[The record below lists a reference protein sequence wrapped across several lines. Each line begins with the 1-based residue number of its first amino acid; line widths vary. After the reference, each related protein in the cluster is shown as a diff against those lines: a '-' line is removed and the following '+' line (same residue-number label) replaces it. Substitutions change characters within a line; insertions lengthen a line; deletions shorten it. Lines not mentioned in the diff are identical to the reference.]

1 MKLFS
6 LLDARYTN
14 FVTTVKNYLAKT
26 LTDYDTTYG
35 NSTIFGQLIN
45 VVSAAIQNNHLYIED
60 SLAEQNKYT
69 AQRKKSIYSLAQ
81 LAGYNP
87 SLGKA
92 AGAQIK
98 LTYLPNNINNL
109 NLIVNNHQKLTCTQ
123 NGMSYN
129 IILPQEAIIV
139 NVDQD
144 NSSKYLYVVQGNFE
158 KQTFVADGGQ
168 LYSIN
173 VSFTGDSDIDY
184 LTVKVNNELWERVDS
199 IYDMKADG
207 KQYMVRTSLYKGFD
221 IIFGN
226 EEFGRALKEGDDIE
240 VNYLVHDGELGN
252 IDLNIETYFT
262 FDDLLKDISGEEVD
276 GNAIFSVSLA
286 SHDYATSGT
295 NSESKDLVKQ
305 MIGYNTRSLVLSTP
319 ESYKNLINKF
329 SFCGYNR
336 TWSEVGSLVVN
347 SLIIRNYKQQLKDG
361 KDYFKLTEDDFSL
374 TNSQKQSIYNFI
386 NRSNNQLAGVVYNIY
401 NPKICKYAA
410 HIYVT
415 LKAVSYDRDYI
426 SNKIRTLVGEFFS
439 EINNDKF
446 IPKSDLIHLLK
457 SNIEEIDSVNVYF
470 LSERNET
477 AMITNQYIDEKI
489 TYNIAKGTYETT
501 TEKVYLFEGED
512 PNLGLDSHGNIMLE
526 NDMQF
531 PVLMGGWKYIS
542 GSNKEELTYVDDPLT
557 IVFE

>member
-60 SLAEQNKYT
+60 SLVEQNKYT

-199 IYDMKADG
+199 IYDMQADG

-401 NPKICKYAA
+401 NPRICKYAA

-415 LKAVSYDRDYI
+415 LKAASYDRDYI
-426 SNKIRTLVGEFFS
+426 SNKIRTSVGEFFS

>member
-6 LLDARYTN
+6 LLDARYNN

-60 SLAEQNKYT
+60 SLVEQNKYT

-144 NSSKYLYVVQGNFE
+144 NSSKYLYIVQGNFE

-319 ESYKNLINKF
+319 ESYKNLISKF

-361 KDYFKLTEDDFSL
+361 KDYFKLTKDDFSL
-374 TNSQKQSIYNFI
+374 TDSQKQSIYNFI

-401 NPKICKYAA
+401 NPRICKYAA
-410 HIYVT
+410 HVYVT
-415 LKAVSYDRDYI
+415 LKAISYDRDYI

-457 SNIEEIDSVNVYF
+457 SNIDEIDSVNIYF

-489 TYNIAKGTYETT
+489 TYNIAKGTYETQ
-501 TEKVYLFEGED
+501 TETVYLFEGED
-512 PNLGLDSHGNIMLE
+512 PNLGLDSHGNIILE

-531 PVLMGGWKYIS
+531 PVLMGDWKYIS

>member
-60 SLAEQNKYT
+60 SLVEQNKYT

-477 AMITNQYIDEKI
+477 AMITNQYIDENI

>member
-60 SLAEQNKYT
+60 SLVEQNKYT

-109 NLIVNNHQKLTCTQ
+109 NLIVNNHQKVTCTQ

-226 EEFGRALKEGDDIE
+226 DEFGRALKEGDDIE

-319 ESYKNLINKF
+319 ESYKNLISKF

-336 TWSEVGSLVVN
+336 TWSEIGSLVVN

-374 TNSQKQSIYNFI
+374 TDSQKQSIYNFI

-401 NPKICKYAA
+401 NPRICKYAA
-410 HIYVT
+410 HVYVT
-415 LKAVSYDRDYI
+415 LKATSYDRDYI

-489 TYNIAKGTYETT
+489 TYNIAKGTYETK

>member
-60 SLAEQNKYT
+60 SLVEQNKYT

-276 GNAIFSVSLA
+276 GNAIFSISLA

-319 ESYKNLINKF
+319 ESYKNLISKF

-477 AMITNQYIDEKI
+477 AMITNQYLDEKI

>member
-6 LLDARYTN
+6 LLDARYNN

-60 SLAEQNKYT
+60 SLVEQNKYT

-144 NSSKYLYVVQGNFE
+144 NSSKYLYIVQGNFE

-319 ESYKNLINKF
+319 ESYKNLISKF

-374 TNSQKQSIYNFI
+374 TDSQKQSIYNFI

-401 NPKICKYAA
+401 NPRICKYAA

-415 LKAVSYDRDYI
+415 LKAISYDRDYI

-457 SNIEEIDSVNVYF
+457 SNIEEIDSVNIYF

-489 TYNIAKGTYETT
+489 TYNIAKGTYETQ
-501 TEKVYLFEGED
+501 TETVYLFEGED
-512 PNLGLDSHGNIMLE
+512 PNLGLDSHGNIILE

>member
-6 LLDARYTN
+6 LLDARYNN

-26 LTDYDTTYG
+26 LTDYDTSYG

-60 SLAEQNKYT
+60 SLVEQNKFT

-98 LTYLPNNINNL
+98 LTYLPNNIQGL
-109 NLIVNNHQKLTCTQ
+109 NMIINNHQKLTCTQ

-139 NVDQD
+139 SVDQD

-158 KQTFVADGGQ
+158 KQTFVAQGGQ

-184 LTVKVNNELWERVDS
+184 LSVKVNNELWERVDS

-226 EEFGRALKEGDDIE
+226 EEFGRALSEGDDIE

-276 GNAIFSVSLA
+276 GNANFTVTLA

-319 ESYKNLINKF
+319 QSYKNLISKF
-329 SFCGYNR
+329 SFCGYSR
-336 TWSEVGSLVVN
+336 TWSEPGSLVVN

-361 KDYFKLTEDDFSL
+361 KDYFKLNEDDFSL
-374 TNSQKQSIYNFI
+374 SETQKQSIYNFI

-401 NPKICKYAA
+401 NPRICKYAA

-415 LKAVSYDRDYI
+415 LKAANYDRDYI

-457 SNIEEIDSVNVYF
+457 TNIEEIDSVNVYF

-477 AMITNQYIDEKI
+477 AMITNQYVDEKI
-489 TYNIAKGTYETT
+489 TYNIAKGTYETK

-512 PNLGLDSHGNIMLE
+512 PNLGLDSHGNILLE

-531 PVLMGGWKYIS
+531 PVLMGDWRYIS
-542 GSNKEELTYVDDPLT
+542 GANKEELTYVDDPLT

>member
-6 LLDARYTN
+6 LLDARYNN

-60 SLAEQNKYT
+60 SLVEQNKYT

-109 NLIVNNHQKLTCTQ
+109 NLIINNHQKLTCTQ

-221 IIFGN
+221 IVFGN

-240 VNYLVHDGELGN
+240 VSYLVHDGELGN

-374 TNSQKQSIYNFI
+374 TDSQKQSIYNFI

-401 NPKICKYAA
+401 NPRICKYAA
-410 HIYVT
+410 HVYVT

-470 LSERNET
+470 LSECNES
-477 AMITNQYIDEKI
+477 AMITNQYLDEKI
-489 TYNIAKGTYETT
+489 TYNIAKGTYETK